1 MNCNYYDSLTSK
13 TATKKDIFDIYIDI
27 SQGTFQKQTDFI
39 QNKWEQELQFGFDN
53 NQKTEYQDDKKNM
66 LPCVVFSGCY
76 DRYKSI
82 EEQTAVQHSGRMNM
96 DIDMN
101 NRIELDEFNKVVL
114 SGRIPFIEAC
124 GKSVSGKFNGSMWIN
139 VLIELPKSYNELTE
153 YIIDKLKLK
162 EDNYISKIHTTYY
175 EFFSDLLYKELKIV
189 AGNTKEVKRL
199 RYLSHDSDIFIN
211 YEAKYLDLKMLET
224 WLKILPTKNMEE
236 EINNEFAEEDDLF
249 KIAVKYAENKVGKCV
264 SGNIHNYV
272 FYFCVITNRM
282 GIPEKDAKKFVE
294 EKLKVEVKTNCVEF
308 PYKSYRNDFGVFKPK
323 PRPISESGTNSATE
337 RKSETLENIYF
348 RYLGFTKQSDN
359 VQLFNFYVFG
369 SKTILSLPA
378 SKLNKSNL
386 YTLAPINYWQTNY
399 PKKNGFD
406 IDAAVNHI
414 IENSN
419 RIGYFNPNKIRGR
432 GAWIDKGRIV
442 IHCGSHLLVDNNQFA
457 LGDIDTEYW
466 YELQHPLNL
475 TTANPLTKDESH
487 KILETIQKLSWVRDV
502 DCILLGGWV
511 ALAPICGV
519 LNWRPH
525 IWITG
530 GAGSGKSWVNREILQ
545 KFTKDI
551 SISVQGN
558 TSEAGLREFIGN
570 DAINVLF
577 DEAEGE
583 NEHAQIQIQKV
594 LQLMRSA
601 SSSDGGVIAKGTG
614 SGAKTYQIKSC
625 FAFCSIVPQAIH
637 NSDLRR
643 ITILELKKGKL
654 NNENF
659 IELEKEFRKFAT
671 DDFVKRFQSRIINLI
686 PQILKTIEVFTNVIT
701 EKLANRAM
709 GDQLGALLGGCW
721 HLSNDEIAT
730 IDDVLSLINDID
742 FSEEQGLNAV
752 TDEIKCLQHI
762 LSIQIRVDTDHTGQH
777 TRTVG
782 ELLEIQDECVY
793 GDSAPVSSRT
803 AEKVLKRNGIK
814 LEDDF
819 IFINPDSSVLQGY
832 LKNTSWTKNYGQI
845 LSRIKDAE
853 KVKRTYYSTGIYA
866 KAVKIPFKPI
876 LEHEK

>member
-1 MNCNYYDSLTSK
+1 
-13 TATKKDIFDIYIDI
+13 
-27 SQGTFQKQTDFI
+27 
-39 QNKWEQELQFGFDN
+39 
-53 NQKTEYQDDKKNM
+53 M

-82 EEQTAVQHSGRMNM
+82 EEQTYIQHSGRMNM

-139 VLIELPKSYNELTE
+139 VLIEFPESYNHLTE

-264 SGNIHNYV
+264 PGNIHNYV

-432 GAWIDKGRIV
+432 GAWIDKGRIF
-442 IHCGSHLLVDNNQFA
+442 IHCGSHLLVDNKQFA

-659 IELEKEFRKFAT
+659 IELEKGFRKFAT

-686 PQILKTIEVFTNVIT
+686 PNILKSIEVFTNAIT

-721 HLSNDEIAT
+721 HLSNDSIAT
-730 IDDVLSLINDID
+730 VDDVMNLINECD
-742 FSEEQGLNAV
+742 FSEEQGLNSV
-752 TDEIKCLQHI
+752 SDEIKCLQHI
-762 LSIQIRVDTDHTGQH
+762 LSIQIKVDTDHTGQH

-782 ELLEIQDECVY
+782 ELLEIQDDCVY
-793 GDSAPVSSRT
+793 GDSAVINSKT

-814 LEDDF
+814 LDGDF
-819 IFINPDSSVLQGY
+819 VYINPDSSVLQGY
-832 LKNTSWTKNYGQI
+832 LRNTAWTKNFGQI

-853 KVKRTYYSTGIYA
+853 KVKHIYFSSGIYA
-866 KAVKIPFKPI
+866 KAVKIPFKDI
-876 LEHEK
+876 IKQE